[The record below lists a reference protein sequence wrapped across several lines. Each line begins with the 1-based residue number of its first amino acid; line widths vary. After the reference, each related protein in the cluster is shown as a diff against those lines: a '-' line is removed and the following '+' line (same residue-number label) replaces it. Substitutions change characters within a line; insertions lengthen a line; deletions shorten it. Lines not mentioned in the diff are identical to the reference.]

1 MLILDGD
8 LSTRELMTNE
18 GHIMGESVATKSF
31 GGKELSGTG
40 LALSPHLQGHML
52 SSTESMDWRAEK
64 HGVA

>member
-1 MLILDGD
+1 
-8 LSTRELMTNE
+8 MTNE